1 MANSVTVNKKTTK
14 HTFSCSFYREDITP
28 LVRLSTRVTGQN
40 LDEFR
45 KTYGHILLMLTTR
58 IDEWGLYTL
67 LQFYDSELRCFT
79 FQDYQLAPTLEEYAH
94 ILQIKVQHKDNW
106 KPNGGTHGFYVKF
119 LMREAETLADK
130 EKWKEFNALLAVMIY
145 GLVMFPNIPNFVDLT
160 AICLFMD
167 QNPVPTL
174 LADTYYAIHSRYGK
188 KGSVGGCLPILYE
201 WFSSHLPKSGAFV
214 TTRDSQKWPQRIMG
228 LTANDIVWYHLR
240 TDIEQVITR
249 CGSFGNVPLIGTK
262 GVINY
267 NPKLALR
274 QLGFVLKDKPLDKE
288 IFESV
293 CFEKGTDPDGL
304 EKVRSAWNKI
314 HTEDRTTLGERMLLL
329 RKLILNGLK
338 KELRSACCLS
348 RRFSLSAIAPPPT
361 HRYYTRANHSLQM
374 DQLRDDLIQMRT
386 QVTAQMAQNPADIRV
401 NGEPVIGGPGVIPP
415 AANQGNPRGPPQP
428 TLEGQ
433 TTQQIRR
440 AAAIP
445 VLEEDRHED
454 LFPESEWGFPPDA
467 GRMFRGL
474 EERMRAMEGQG
485 LGMDI
490 NDFGLVPGVR
500 VPPKFKVPDFEKYKG
515 NTCPKTHVRAYYR
528 KMHVYSEDEGLL
540 MHFFQDSL
548 TGASLEWYMRLER
561 ANIRSWRDLVD
572 AFIKQYQYNVD
583 MAPNRTQLQNLSQKA
598 NESFKEYAQ
607 KWRELA
613 ARVQPPM
620 LEREMM
626 DLFTNTLEGQYYSAC
641 SASSSFAELVMIGE
655 RIESGI
661 KAGRIQNPSAASSS
675 SGAGG
680 KKPYN
685 GFAKK
690 REGETSATYYG
701 KGKGHVYQQ
710 VSAVTIPS
718 TPLQQQ
724 PQQQQRHP
732 PRQYQQ
738 KSRPPRIFDPI
749 PMTYAQL
756 LAHLLHGDLVQLR
769 TMGPPPAKLPP
780 NYDANAHCEFH
791 SGAAGH
797 DIEHCIGFMH
807 KVQDLLDSKAI
818 EFTPTQGPNVVQ
830 NPMPSHGTHA
840 ANAIDIV
847 EDIYLV
853 KDVIKLGSL
862 LPLLKKELSRMRLY
876 ADSGYLQFEHV
887 RHPKSVKNEINV
899 LSIPYTPT
907 KIPIPA
913 RAPPLVITLP
923 GPIPYTSEKAIPWN
937 YGGEVFYQGAKYEIK
952 APVEKEDVD
961 NVVGIGRMT
970 RSGRI
975 FNPPQ
980 NTRDD
985 NAEALAQAKGKRVVE
1000 DTVDPGQSSNSE
1012 DTVAKEMEE
1021 FLKIIKKSE
1030 YKVVDQL
1037 SQTQSKISILQL
1049 LLCSET
1055 HRNALLRLLGTA
1067 FVPPEISVNQL
1078 EGVVSNIN
1086 AGNGLGFTDADL
1098 PSEGRN
1104 HNRALHISVE
1114 CKGTMLSRVLVDN
1127 GSSLNVL
1134 PKSSLMRLDYSG
1146 VEIRPS
1152 ELTVRAFGEVDLPIM
1167 IGPQLFT
1174 ITFFVMDIH
1183 PYYSCLLGRPWI
1195 HAAGAV
1201 TSTLHQKLKFATQGK
1216 IVTVCGEEEHV
1227 VSHLASFK
1235 YIDVEGEVHE
1245 TPCQAFE
1252 AVQTIKIPYVEKK
1265 KLEAPMSSLKE
1276 AKAVVESG
1284 HPEGWGRVLDLPIKQ
1299 DKCGIGY
1306 QLGQSSSDGS
1316 FKKPGTF
1323 VPIKFSSAGIV
1334 KDHVCAADDEDGRL
1348 KFADKGKNHMKVDD
1362 DPLNVADTNYAEPV
1376 DINMAIE
1383 SLNNKVTFNTD
1394 VEESFETKITEG
1406 LKEKTSK
1413 ATEDLR
1419 VKLQQIRISDVPP
1432 EDVNLVNV
1440 GKPLSQIEELEKCLV
1455 KEREKGNYG
1464 NP

>member
-1 MANSVTVNKKTTK
+1 MDTVAQA
-14 HTFSCSFYREDITP
+14 I
-28 LVRLSTRVTGQN
+28 
-40 LDEFR
+40 
-45 KTYGHILLMLTTR
+45 
-58 IDEWGLYTL
+58 
-67 LQFYDSELRCFT
+67 
-79 FQDYQLAPTLEEYAH
+79 
-94 ILQIKVQHKDNW
+94 
-106 KPNGGTHGFYVKF
+106 
-119 LMREAETLADK
+119 AD
-130 EKWKEFNALLAVMIY
+130 
-145 GLVMFPNIPNFVDLT
+145 P
-160 AICLFMD
+160 
-167 QNPVPTL
+167 
-174 LADTYYAIHSRYGK
+174 
-188 KGSVGGCLPILYE
+188 
-201 WFSSHLPKSGAFV
+201 
-214 TTRDSQKWPQRIMG
+214 PQR
-228 LTANDIVWYHLR
+228 
-240 TDIEQVITR
+240 
-249 CGSFGNVPLIGTK
+249 
-262 GVINY
+262 
-267 NPKLALR
+267 
-274 QLGFVLKDKPLDKE
+274 
-288 IFESV
+288 
-293 CFEKGTDPDGL
+293 
-304 EKVRSAWNKI
+304 
-314 HTEDRTTLGERMLLL
+314 
-329 RKLILNGLK
+329 
-338 KELRSACCLS
+338 
-348 RRFSLSAIAPPPT
+348 
-361 HRYYTRANHSLQM
+361 
-374 DQLRDDLIQMRT
+374 
-386 QVTAQMAQNPADIRV
+386 NPADIRV
-401 NGEPVIGGPGVIPP
+401 NGEPVNGGPGVIPP

-428 TLEGQ
+428 TPEGQ

-454 LFPESEWGFPPDA
+454 LFPESEWGFPHDA

-474 EERMRAMEGQG
+474 EERMRAMEGQR

-490 NDFGLVPGVR
+490 NDLGLVPGVR

-528 KMHVYSEDEGLL
+528 KMHVYFEDEGLL
-540 MHFFQDSL
+540 MQFFQDSL

-561 ANIRSWRDLVD
+561 THIRSWRDLVE
-572 AFIKQYQYNVD
+572 AFVKQYQYNVD
-583 MAPNRTQLQNLSQKA
+583 MAPNRTQLQNLAQKA

-620 LEREMM
+620 MEREMM

-661 KAGRIQNPSAASSS
+661 KAGRIQNPSTASSS

-690 REGETSATYYG
+690 REGETSAAYYG
-701 KGKGHVYQQ
+701 SGRNQAHQQ
-710 VSAVTIPS
+710 VAVVTIPNA
-718 TPLQQQ
+718 PFQHQQQ
-724 PQQQQRHP
+724 GYQ

-738 KSRPPRIFDPI
+738 RPKLPERVFDPI
-749 PMTYAQL
+749 PMTYAQVLPYL
-756 LAHLLHGDLVQLR
+756 LDLNLVQLR
-769 TMGPPPAKLPP
+769 TLATPAKLPA
-780 NYDANAHCEFH
+780 NWDANARCEFH
-791 SGAAGH
+791 SGSPGH
-797 DIEHCIGFMH
+797 NIENCKALKH

-830 NPMPSHGTHA
+830 NLMPPHGTHA
-840 ANAIDIV
+840 ANAIEVV
-847 EDIYLV
+847 EDTHPV
-853 KDVIKLGSL
+853 KDVIELGSL
-862 LPLLKKELSRMRLY
+862 LPLLKKELLRMSLY
-876 ADSGYLQFEHV
+876 AGCGEFCTNCMDTSSVCDKVKDGIQQLMDSGYLQFERV
-887 RHPKSVKNEINV
+887 RRPEMVENTVNV
-899 LSIPYTPT
+899 ASIPYTPA

-923 GPIPYTSEKAIPWN
+923 GPVPYNSEKAIPWN
-937 YGGEVFYQGAKYEIK
+937 YGGEVFYQGAKYEVK

-961 NVVGIGRMT
+961 NVVGSGRMT

-1000 DTVDPGQSSNSE
+1000 DAVDQGQSSNSG
-1012 DTVAKEMEE
+1012 DT
-1021 FLKIIKKSE
+1021 
-1030 YKVVDQL
+1030 
-1037 SQTQSKISILQL
+1037 L

-1055 HRNALLRLLGTA
+1055 HRNALLRLLSTA

-1098 PSEGRN
+1098 PPEGRN

-1152 ELTVRAFGEVDLPIM
+1152 ELTVRAFDGSKRSVFGEVNLSIM

-1183 PYYSCLLGRPWI
+1183 PSYSCLLGRPWI

-1216 IVTVCGEEEHV
+1216 IVTICGEEEHV
-1227 VSHLASFK
+1227 VSHLASFR

-1252 AVQTIKIPYVEKK
+1252 AVQTIKIPYVENK

-1276 AKAVVESG
+1276 AKVVVESG
-1284 HPEGWGRVLDLPIKQ
+1284 HPEGWGRVLDLSVKQ

-1306 QLGQSSSDGS
+1306 QLGQSSSNEAS
-1316 FKKPGTF
+1316 KKPGTF

-1334 KDHVCAADDEDGRL
+1334 KDHICAADDDMDSDYDIEEWIKPCVPGQKLLNWSSEDIISIASDQESTPPPDSIDNDLAMPHYDFDNPIYTAEEGDEEDYMPGLDSDIVVHRL
-1348 KFADKGKNHMKVDD
+1348 PLKENSPPVKQKLRRTRPDMSKKIQEEVQKQFDVGFLAVTVYPPWVANIVPVPKKDGKKAIKSSVIADYLAHQPVDDYQSMYFEFPDEDIICVAETSKSQDQEEGPEPGARWTLVFDGASNALGNGIGINGDWETRHPNLIPYREHVVKLAQYFDEITFDHIPREENHLADALATLASMFKVKWDNEAPSIVIKRLDEPAFCGVIDNVPDEKPWFHDIKKFLETREYSKGASLTDRKTLKRLSAKFFIAGGEDDEEEDSALHIEDWLMMKVNCGDGD
-1362 DPLNVADTNYAEPV
+1362 
-1376 DINMAIE
+1376 
-1383 SLNNKVTFNTD
+1383 
-1394 VEESFETKITEG
+1394 EE
-1406 LKEKTSK
+1406 
-1413 ATEDLR
+1413 
-1419 VKLQQIRISDVPP
+1419 
-1432 EDVNLVNV
+1432 
-1440 GKPLSQIEELEKCLV
+1440 
-1455 KEREKGNYG
+1455 
-1464 NP
+1464 